1 MPRLRGVKERA
12 RVPQT
17 PQRLW
22 RTEGEA
28 GEARPML
35 ESWPGLVVEHS
46 CAP

>member
-1 MPRLRGVKERA
+1 MRRLGGVKEHA

-17 PQRLW
+17 PQRRG

-28 GEARPML
+28 GEARPVL